1 VRWWRL
7 TLFCIVF
14 GRSRQQEL
22 AAILQQCLPPECVA
36 EPAERLR
43 IDLPLDTALVQGCAC
58 CGTTASIAARTCSA
72 IDMASAAVAW
82 SGQKLGS

>member
-14 GRSRQQEL
+14 GRSSQQEL
-22 AAILQQCLPPECVA
+22 AAYPAALTPECFA